1 MTDMTRYLGY
11 FFTRLLAEIFRP
23 VPFRLLRGL
32 ADGLAFLLYQF
43 GYRRAVVTD
52 GLRQCFPEKSKD
64 ELRVLTRKTYRNLA
78 DVTLESLKGI
88 TMSFPALHRHYRP
101 VNPEV
106 VNDWLASGRSII
118 LAGSHCNNWEWGVI
132 MIASWLQGQTI
143 GVYKPMSNKLIERW
157 TNARRGRYGLILKST
172 KEAFASVEQY
182 RDKPAVFLMLADQ
195 SPSNRKRAHWTYF
208 FGRPTA
214 WLHGVDEIAR
224 RNDYPVVYYEVLR
237 VRRGFYEIVFS
248 TLVAE
253 PAGEAPGGITARY
266 VEKLENQIRR
276 QPEDWLWSHK
286 RWKMR
291 PDGSEEFL
299 RPAP

>member
-1 MTDMTRYLGY
+1 MMKYLGY
-11 FFTRLLAEIFRP
+11 FFTRLLAEL
-23 VPFRLLRGL
+23 FRLIPFWLLLRL
-32 ADGLAFLLYQF
+32 SDGLAFLLF
-43 GYRRAVVTD
+43 HLGYRRAVVFD
-52 GLRQCFPEKSKD
+52 GLRRCFPEKN
-64 ELRVLTRKTYRNLA
+64 ETEIHALARRTYRNLA

-88 TMSFPALHRHYRP
+88 TMSFPALHRRYRP

-132 MIASWLQGQTI
+132 MIAGWLRGQTI
-143 GVYKPMSNKLIERW
+143 GVYKPMSNKLVERW
-157 TNARRGRYGLILKST
+157 SNARRGRYGLILKST
-172 KEAFASVEQY
+172 KEAFASVEQF
-182 RDKPAVFLMLADQ
+182 RGDPVIFLMLADQ

-224 RNDYPVVYYEVLR
+224 RNNYPVVYYEVLR

-248 TLVAE
+248 KLIDE
-253 PAGEAPGGITARY
+253 PAAVAPGAVTVRY
-266 VEKLENQIRR
+266 AQKLESQIRR

-286 RWKMR
+286 RWKMQ
-291 PDGSEEFL
+291 PDGTEEYL
-299 RPAP
+299 PSTA